1 MSPAVEGG
9 TWLARLG
16 DTDCEAFVDGVLAQ
30 PVNSLS
36 SLAFLAVG
44 GALVWWALRQPRGRR
59 LLVAV
64 YGGAVAANG
73 IGGLLYHGPAWP
85 GSTWVHDVALVAPLV
100 FIVLY
105 DVGTVRPMS
114 SVQLLGAYGVIMA
127 PGRHADRRAA
137 SVRLGRERG
146 VRRARPRHRAD
157 GRRAPLRLPQGP
169 AGLCRDDR
177 RARRRRGLQHP
188 RPHRR
193 PALHRGLALP
203 GPCRLARVHRRGPR
217 GVGRRRLHGPPHP
230 AGPCRWWPPTT
241 ADRPGERWATSRRQ
255 DAANPPIGWFR
266 SSCRRRRQDACAA
279 FAALATRLAARPVG
293 PMLRPSRSA
302 SSTPLSNRTR

>member
-105 DVGTVRPMS
+105 DAGTVRPMS
-114 SVQLLGAYGVIMA
+114 SLQLLGAYGVIMA
-127 PGRHADRRAA
+127 LVGM
-137 SVRLGRERG
+137 LI
-146 VRRARPRHRAD
+146 
-157 GRRAPLRLPQGP
+157 
-169 AGLCRDDR
+169 AGL
-177 RARRRRGLQHP
+177 P
-188 RPHRR
+188 RY
-193 PALHRGLALP
+193 ALAVS
-203 GPCRLARVHRRGPR
+203 AV
-217 GVGRRRLHGPPHP
+217 
-230 AGPCRWWPPTT
+230 
-241 ADRPGERWATSRRQ
+241 
-255 DAANPPIGWFR
+255 
-266 SSCRRRRQDACAA
+266 
-279 FAALATRLAARPVG
+279 FAALALGTELMAAGRRYAFRKARQAYAVMIGALGVG
-293 PMLRPSRSA
+293 VLFNILGRTDGPLCTADSPFQGHAVWHVCTAVALGAWGVAAFTARRSQPA
-302 SSTPLSNRTR
+302 RAVVAADHG